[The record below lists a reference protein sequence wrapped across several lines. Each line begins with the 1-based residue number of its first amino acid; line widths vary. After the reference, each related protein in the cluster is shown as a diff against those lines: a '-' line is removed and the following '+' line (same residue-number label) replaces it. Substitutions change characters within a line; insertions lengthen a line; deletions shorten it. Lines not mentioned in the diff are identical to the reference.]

1 MRGGSSTARSARP
14 NSWSRKAD
22 SDLPDGPLVCPGC
35 GIPPATADRLC
46 EHCGT
51 PLVMQDA
58 AGTNHEADPVRVQA
72 RKVRREYA
80 SGELVRVAG
89 GRNQTEAE
97 FIAGLLLEEGIP
109 SLVRRSAG
117 FDVPDYL
124 AAGNRDVLVPA
135 SGAEAARDVLL
146 EGGLASSG
154 PAPAPPAARILVVLL
169 LGLTLIAALVLAVE
183 WAG

>member
-1 MRGGSSTARSARP
+1 M
-14 NSWSRKAD
+14 
-22 SDLPDGPLVCPGC
+22 PDGPLVCPGC
-35 GIPPATADRLC
+35 GAGASIGERLC

-51 PLVMQDA
+51 PLVVADG
-58 AGTNHEADPVRVQA
+58 AGEDFGGDPARVQA
-72 RKVRREYA
+72 RKIRPEYA

-97 FIAGLLLEEGIP
+97 FVAGLLLEEGIP

-124 AAGNRDVLVPA
+124 AAGPRDVLVPA
-135 SGAEAARDVLL
+135 SGFEAARDVLL

-154 PAPAPPAARILVVLL
+154 PAPAPRAGRILLILVI
-169 LGLTLIAALVLAVE
+169 GLALIAALVLAVE
-183 WAG
+183 RAV